1 MCQSTGKCCPTNH
14 EPTIIADVI
23 VIAPAACPSVRRIIE
38 STSSS
43 QPAPAAA
50 AAAAAEQ
57 TARSRR

>member
-1 MCQSTGKCCPTNH
+1 MCLSTGKYCPTNH

-23 VIAPAACPSVRRIIE
+23 VIAPAASPSVRRIIE

-50 AAAAAEQ
+50 AAAAEQ